1 MVKPKAEASRR
12 PRLKQADLELWAHVT
27 RGTRPLPRQKQL
39 AARHPA
45 DDLSERPEEARGAAA
60 ALQSRAPAP
69 RHPAHGPAPARLPEL
84 SLDAAPGLDARSAE
98 RLRRGEMPIEARL
111 DLHGHS
117 QEEAQE
123 ALLAFV
129 ERAWHERRR
138 TLLVIT
144 GKGRR
149 GEGEGVLR
157 AAVPRW
163 LNAAPLRRRL
173 LAFARAQPK
182 DGGAGAL
189 YLLLR
194 RQR

>member
-1 MVKPKAEASRR
+1 MVKPKPEVRHR
-12 PRLKQADLELWAHVT
+12 PGLKEADLELWAHVT
-27 RGTRPLPRQKQL
+27 RDTRPLPRKKRL

-45 DDLSERPEEARGAAA
+45 GDLGERPEEARGATPTPRHSAPH
-60 ALQSRAPAP
+60 PAP
-69 RHPAHGPAPARLPEL
+69 PRLPEL

-98 RLRRGEMPIEARL
+98 RLRRGEMAIEARL

-117 QEEAQE
+117 QDEARG

-129 ERAWHERRR
+129 ERAWRERRR

-149 GEGEGVLR
+149 REGEGILR

-163 LNAAPLRRRL
+163 LNAEPLRRRL

-182 DGGAGAL
+182 DGGSGAL

>member
-1 MVKPKAEASRR
+1 MVKPKAEAQR
-12 PRLKQADLELWAHVT
+12 PRLKEADLELWAHVT
-27 RGTRPLPRQKQL
+27 RDTRPLPRRKRL
-39 AARHPA
+39 AAARSP
-45 DDLSERPEEARGAAA
+45 DDRGERPEEGHSSAAA
-60 ALQSRAPAP
+60 APSRAP
-69 RHPAHGPAPARLPEL
+69 RHPAHGPTPPRLPEL

-98 RLRRGEMPIEARL
+98 RLRRGELPIEARL

-117 QEEAQE
+117 QDEAQE

-138 TLLVIT
+138 ALLVIT

-163 LNAAPLRRRL
+163 LNAAPLRGHL